1 MIIVNIKDGLGNQ
14 MFQYA
19 TAYALAKKIN
29 THVICDTRYLI
40 EKKIKPP
47 KDYIVRDYDLDIFK
61 IKKKKIN
68 YLVLLYTMQF
78 FNNYVLR
85 HNITKLV
92 DKLNFHVLMERSRKV
107 DFRLIKNKKKLLYI
121 DGYWQSEDY
130 FKDYRDEI
138 LNLYNFNDLRNK
150 KENLL
155 FNKELNLENDICLN
169 VRRTDH
175 LNTKELN
182 AVGIN
187 YYKNSIE
194 YFEQKLSKIS
204 KIFIFSDDLEWCKKN
219 FGYSEKFIFVGHE
232 KAGNKFKNYLYL
244 MSCFK
249 NFIVPNSTFAW
260 WGAWLSNNKNKIII
274 APKNWSGTIEESEID
289 TVPNNWIRIDN

>member
-29 THVICDTRYLI
+29 TNVICDTRYLI

-47 KDYIVRDYDLDIFK
+47 KGYIIRNFDLDIFD

-68 YLVLLYTMQF
+68 YFALLYTMQF

-92 DKLNFHVLMERSRKV
+92 DRLNFHVFMERSRKV
-107 DFRLIKNKKKLLYI
+107 DFRLIKNKKKLVYI

-138 LNLYNFNDLRNK
+138 LNLYNFNDLRIK
-150 KENLL
+150 KENIL
-155 FNKELNLENDICLN
+155 FNKEINLENDICLN
-169 VRRTDH
+169 VNTD
-175 LNTKELN
+175 E
-182 AVGIN
+182 I
-187 YYKNSIE
+187 III
-194 YFEQKLSKIS
+194 YFENNKWLQINHLSYKYYEFERSLDYTKIL
-204 KIFIFSDDLEWCKKN
+204 KRFD
-219 FGYSEKFIFVGHE
+219 
-232 KAGNKFKNYLYL
+232 YLYADPE
-244 MSCFK
+244 K
-249 NFIVPNSTFAW
+249 QA
-260 WGAWLSNNKNKIII
+260 IIQKVI
-274 APKNWSGTIEESEID
+274 L
-289 TVPNNWIRIDN
+289 

>member
-1 MIIVNIKDGLGNQ
+1 

-29 THVICDTRYLI
+29 TNVICDTRYLI

-47 KDYIVRDYDLDIFK
+47 KGYIIRNFDLDIFD

-68 YLVLLYTMQF
+68 YFALLYTMQF

-92 DKLNFHVLMERSRKV
+92 DRLNFHVFMERSRKV
-107 DFRLIKNKKKLLYI
+107 DFRLIKNKKKLVYI

-138 LNLYNFNDLRNK
+138 LNLYNFNDLRIK
-150 KENLL
+150 KENIL
-155 FNKELNLENDICLN
+155 FNKEINLENDICLN

-182 AVGIN
+182 AISIN
-187 YYKNSIE
+187 YYKNSIK
-194 YFEQKLSKIS
+194 YFDQKLGKIS
-204 KIFIFSDDLEWCKKN
+204 KIFIFSDDLDWCRRN
-219 FGYSEKFIFVGHE
+219 FGYSERFIFVGHE

-274 APKNWSGTIEESEID
+274 APKNWSGTIKESEID